1 VLQKAEQDSAT
12 DPTISEICKYAAKI
26 GQNLTPE
33 NLKKKTDREKPR
45 NLVFTAFRGFYLPYT
60 FQCYAGTTANHHCS
74 GNYQVLRPLPRRS
87 PRMNDPLV
95 LG

>member
-33 NLKKKTDREKPR
+33 NLKKK
-45 NLVFTAFRGFYLPYT
+45 LTAKSRGI
-60 FQCYAGTTANHHCS
+60 
-74 GNYQVLRPLPRRS
+74 
-87 PRMNDPLV
+87 
-95 LG
+95 